1 MAHNVSRPREVVKP
15 ANRVVSA
22 KIEFL
27 RENQTRR
34 NRKPT
39 ISRDRCWQMA
49 ISKNYRFFQNQASDE
64 LILRKTILEFPRT
77 ENFPLHECNSEV
89 AKKSSNVLFHCFC
102 QVLRL

>member
-1 MAHNVSRPREVVKP
+1 MSLFLASLLRVLALASNVSRTREVVKP

-49 ISKNYRFFQNQASDE
+49 D
-64 LILRKTILEFPRT
+64 
-77 ENFPLHECNSEV
+77 
-89 AKKSSNVLFHCFC
+89 
-102 QVLRL
+102 

>member
-1 MAHNVSRPREVVKP
+1 MSYNVLRPREVVKP
-15 ANRVVSA
+15 ASRVVSA

-49 ISKNYRFFQNQASDE
+49 ISKNNRFFQNQAIKRIDFAQS
-64 LILRKTILEFPRT
+64 
-77 ENFPLHECNSEV
+77 NFGISLN
-89 AKKSSNVLFHCFC
+89 
-102 QVLRL
+102 